1 MATTQGLFS
10 NLGNTLNNM
19 PLSGSLGLLTTGVGL
34 LEGQN
39 IGQAVQ
45 SGLGTYQ
52 GLADIE
58 ERRKRKG
65 LIDKLVAEG
74 GFSKQEQALIA
85 ASQNPAAVAAQIRSA
100 NQSRADA
107 AAARAAAKVSM
118 TTLGADE
125 VAALGLPMGTIVQR
139 NNNTG
144 ALNVVSKAASKDTD
158 PKSNLGKLSAD
169 YTAGLITK
177 EEYDAGIKKATFV
190 NQIGDQTP
198 ATYKALQLRAQDAGL
213 EVGSPEYAEFMKNGG
228 KFGSGD
234 RYQSKGSYKLSDG
247 TIIGE
252 LNFDKQT
259 GEYFY
264 GTGDDRT
271 VVDIASAQ
279 PLTDSYFNIGVPNT
293 SQFQKLRTQ
302 VKDDQTSLKRYQ
314 SYLQNI
320 DDAGVGLERLGDQM
334 STYFKTLFSTNAKP
348 YGLSESEL
356 ALKIAQGELQGLI
369 GRSRIET
376 VGGGVMTEQ
385 DALRIIT
392 NLGGNVD
399 YLQNPEV
406 VRAQISR
413 LFEDKYSGYEDNLR
427 AYNTAVDARYGALNY
442 DKLEPVKIDPSL
454 LDPKVATNLGLS
466 DTSELLEIGAQ
477 AFPEQ
482 ASGLSEISDK
492 ALLAIDPVALDRDQF
507 DALMKEYDKRG
518 F

>member
-1 MATTQGLFS
+1 MQGLLSTFANKIGGLSTPQKLGLFS
-10 NLGNTLNNM
+10 AGSAFS
-19 PLSGSLGLLTTGVGL
+19 SGQSPA
-34 LEGQN
+34 
-39 IGQAVQ
+39 QAMQ
-45 SGLGTYQ
+45 TGLGTFQ
-52 GLADIE
+52 NFQNVAE
-58 ERRKRKG
+58 SRKRKEM
-65 LIDKLVAEG
+65 LSKLVSEG
-74 GFSKQEQALIA
+74 GFTEQEQALIL
-85 ASQNPAAVAAQIRSA
+85 ASQNPAAVAAQVRA
-100 NQSRADA
+100 AKQSRADA
-107 AAARAAAKVSM
+107 AAARAAAAAKP
-118 TTLGADE
+118 TQAQQRATLADQY
-125 VAALGLPMGTIVQR
+125 GL
-139 NNNTG
+139 TG
-144 ALNVVSKAASKDTD
+144 AEKRDYVLTGNLPKAGG
-158 PKSNLGKLSAD
+158 PESNLGKLSAD
-169 YTAGLITK
+169 FAAGLISK
-177 EEYDAGIKKATFV
+177 EEYDAGVKKATFV
-190 NQIGDQTP
+190 TQASDNTP

-348 YGLSESEL
+348 YGLTESEL

-454 LDPKVATNLGLS
+454 LDPKVANNLGLS
-466 DTSELLEIGAQ
+466 DTIELLEIGAQ

-482 ASGLSEISDK
+482 ASGLSTLSVE
-492 ALLAIDPVALDRDQF
+492 ALLAIDTDTLNEEQKSALIE
-507 DALMKEYDKRG
+507 EYDKRG

>member
-1 MATTQGLFS
+1 MQGLLSTFANKIGGLSTPQKLGLFS
-10 NLGNTLNNM
+10 AGSAFS
-19 PLSGSLGLLTTGVGL
+19 SGQSPA
-34 LEGQN
+34 
-39 IGQAVQ
+39 QAMQ
-45 SGLGTYQ
+45 TGLGTFQ
-52 GLADIE
+52 NFQNVAE
-58 ERRKRKG
+58 SRKRKEM
-65 LIDKLVAEG
+65 LSKLVSEG
-74 GFSKQEQALIA
+74 GFTEQEQALIL
-85 ASQNPAAVAAQIRSA
+85 ASQNPAAVAAQVRA
-100 NQSRADA
+100 AKQSRADA
-107 AAARAAAKVSM
+107 AAARAAAAAKP
-118 TTLGADE
+118 TQAQQRATLADQY
-125 VAALGLPMGTIVQR
+125 GL
-139 NNNTG
+139 TG
-144 ALNVVSKAASKDTD
+144 AEKRDYVLTGNLPKAGG
-158 PKSNLGKLSAD
+158 PESNLGKLSAD
-169 YTAGLITK
+169 FAAGLISK
-177 EEYDAGIKKATFV
+177 EEYDAGVKKATFV
-190 NQIGDQTP
+190 TQASDNTP

-348 YGLSESEL
+348 YGLTESEL

-454 LDPKVATNLGLS
+454 LDPKVANNLGLS
-466 DTSELLEIGAQ
+466 DTIELLEIGAQ

-492 ALLAIDPVALDRDQF
+492 ALLAIDPAALDRGQF

>member
-1 MATTQGLFS
+1 MQGLLSTFANKIGGLSTPQKLGLFS
-10 NLGNTLNNM
+10 AGSAFSSGQSPAQAMQTG
-19 PLSGSLGLLTTGVGL
+19 LSTF
-34 LEGQN
+34 QN
-39 IGQAVQ
+39 FQNVAE
-45 SGLGTYQ
+45 S
-52 GLADIE
+52 
-58 ERRKRKG
+58 RKRKEM
-65 LIDKLVAEG
+65 LSKLVSEG
-74 GFSKQEQALIA
+74 GFTEQEQALIL
-85 ASQNPAAVAAQIRSA
+85 ASQNPAAVAAQVRA
-100 NQSRADA
+100 AKQSRADA

-144 ALNVVSKAASKDTD
+144 ALNVVSKAASTDTD

-190 NQIGDQTP
+190 NQTGDQTP

-293 SQFQKLRTQ
+293 SQFQKLRSQ
-302 VKDDQTSLKRYQ
+302 VKDDQISLKRYQ

-334 STYFKTLFSTNAKP
+334 SAYFKTLFSTNAKP

-492 ALLAIDPVALDRDQF
+492 ALLAIDPEALDRDQL
-507 DALMKEYDKRG
+507 DALKKEYDKRG